1 MPFLAKLSTSA
12 LVALHANP
20 EELALN
26 IRRPMP
32 RGQDQYSRRGTA
44 FHLWVEK
51 QFSEA
56 PTLMGDDYMDYLDP
70 LDDDSKLEDLKKAW
84 LASHWATKVPT
95 NVEVPFETVV
105 SGVLIRG
112 RIDAIYRDGDGYIVV
127 DWKTG
132 STELG
137 ESAAVQ
143 LAMYRLA
150 WAELS
155 GTDISKVK
163 AAFHYVPTGRDHS
176 PANLMSQEELIA
188 LISHIDSDANR

>member
-1 MPFLAKLSTSA
+1 
-12 LVALHANP
+12 
-20 EELALN
+20 
-26 IRRPMP
+26 
-32 RGQDQYSRRGTA
+32 
-44 FHLWVEK
+44 
-51 QFSEA
+51 
-56 PTLMGDDYMDYLDP
+56 
-70 LDDDSKLEDLKKAW
+70 
-84 LASHWATKVPT
+84 
-95 NVEVPFETVV
+95 VEVPFETVV
-105 SGVLIRG
+105 AGILIRG

-150 WAELS
+150 WAKLS

-188 LISHIDSDANR
+188 LISRIDSDADR